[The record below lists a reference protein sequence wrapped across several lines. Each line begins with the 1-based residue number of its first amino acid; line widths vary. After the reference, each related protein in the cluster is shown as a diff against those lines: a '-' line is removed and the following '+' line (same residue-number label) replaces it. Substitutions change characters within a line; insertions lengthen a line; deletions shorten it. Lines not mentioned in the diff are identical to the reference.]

1 MAAATTR
8 TGLVMERSL
17 PHAGRPTGIA
27 GRPTGIAG
35 RPTPNRGTCRRTASR
50 PGASAGARGDALV
63 VPWKHDSY
71 GRGTPGRVGG
81 LAAVSASVRSA
92 EADRASYCDGIGP
105 GGDAE
110 LAVQAANL

>member
-8 TGLVMERSL
+8 IGWPMERSV
-17 PHAGRPTGIA
+17 PHAGRAT
-27 GRPTGIAG
+27 RH
-35 RPTPNRGTCRRTASR
+35 RGTSGAAPRNLPPDSIT

-105 GGDAE
+105 G
-110 LAVQAANL
+110 